1 MTPAKAIL
9 YGAALIAASIVF
21 VNTIKPAEAQYAGGG
36 QFQLMHHSNTTANS
50 SVFRINTAN
59 GEVSV
64 CYIPGGANSTEVAC
78 TKPVR

>member
-21 VNTIKPAEAQYAGGG
+21 VNT
-36 QFQLMHHSNTTANS
+36 NS

-59 GEVSV
+59 GEVSG